1 MISLISRLVL
11 FSRSSQTK
19 SQPMFLLQKR
29 AAENIYWVEA
39 FSLLSQIFPV
49 WRLSVYRASLV
60 QLALFVCES
69 LNWNLSRFFSELVFV
84 PFINSDLRYAGFS
97 SIELSIIQP
106 VTSNTYY
113 LGKHLIVCSITCWFS
128 QFFLI
133 ASLKQQSQIFLFFT
147 VWIHLYPYREKSSEG
162 AL

>member
-1 MISLISRLVL
+1 MSRLVL
-11 FSRSSQTK
+11 FLRSSQTK

-106 VTSNTYY
+106 FTSNTSLFREAFNSLQHY
-113 LGKHLIVCSITCWFS
+113 LLI
-128 QFFLI
+128 
-133 ASLKQQSQIFLFFT
+133 FT
-147 VWIHLYPYREKSSEG
+147 VFLNSIIKTTKANLFVFYCVNSFASI
-162 AL
+162 

>member
-106 VTSNTYY
+106 FTSNTSLFREAFNSLQHY
-113 LGKHLIVCSITCWFS
+113 LLI
-128 QFFLI
+128 
-133 ASLKQQSQIFLFFT
+133 FT
-147 VWIHLYPYREKSSEG
+147 VFLNSIIKTTKANLFVFYCVNSFASI
-162 AL
+162 

>member
-49 WRLSVYRASLV
+49 WRLSVYRVSLV

-106 VTSNTYY
+106 FTSNTSLFREAFNSLQHY
-113 LGKHLIVCSITCWFS
+113 LLI
-128 QFFLI
+128 
-133 ASLKQQSQIFLFFT
+133 FT
-147 VWIHLYPYREKSSEG
+147 VFLNSIIKTTKANLFVFYCVNSFASI
-162 AL
+162 

>member
-1 MISLISRLVL
+1 MSRLVL

-106 VTSNTYY
+106 FTSNTSLFREAFNSLQHY
-113 LGKHLIVCSITCWFS
+113 LLI
-128 QFFLI
+128 
-133 ASLKQQSQIFLFFT
+133 FT
-147 VWIHLYPYREKSSEG
+147 VFLNSIIKTTKANLFVFYCVNSFASI
-162 AL
+162 

>member
-1 MISLISRLVL
+1 MISLICRLVL

-106 VTSNTYY
+106 FTSNTSLFREAFNSLQHY
-113 LGKHLIVCSITCWFS
+113 LLI
-128 QFFLI
+128 
-133 ASLKQQSQIFLFFT
+133 FT
-147 VWIHLYPYREKSSEG
+147 VFLNSIIKTTKANLFVFYCVNSFASI
-162 AL
+162 

>member
-11 FSRSSQTK
+11 FSRSNQTK

-106 VTSNTYY
+106 FTSNTSLFREAFNSLQHY
-113 LGKHLIVCSITCWFS
+113 LLI
-128 QFFLI
+128 
-133 ASLKQQSQIFLFFT
+133 FT
-147 VWIHLYPYREKSSEG
+147 VFLNSIIKTTKANLFVFYCVNSFASI
-162 AL
+162 

>member
-84 PFINSDLRYAGFS
+84 PFINSGLHYAGFS

-106 VTSNTYY
+106 FTSNTSLFREAFNSLQHY
-113 LGKHLIVCSITCWFS
+113 LLI
-128 QFFLI
+128 
-133 ASLKQQSQIFLFFT
+133 FT
-147 VWIHLYPYREKSSEG
+147 VFLNSIIKTTKANLFVFYCVNSFASI
-162 AL
+162 

>member
-106 VTSNTYY
+106 FTSNTSLFREAFSSLQHY
-113 LGKHLIVCSITCWFS
+113 LLI
-128 QFFLI
+128 
-133 ASLKQQSQIFLFFT
+133 FT
-147 VWIHLYPYREKSSEG
+147 VFLNSIIKTTKANLFVFYCVNSFASI
-162 AL
+162 

>member
-11 FSRSSQTK
+11 FLRSSQTK

-106 VTSNTYY
+106 FTSNTSLFREAFNSLQHY
-113 LGKHLIVCSITCWFS
+113 LLI
-128 QFFLI
+128 
-133 ASLKQQSQIFLFFT
+133 FT
-147 VWIHLYPYREKSSEG
+147 VFLNSIIKTTKANLFVFYCVNSFASI
-162 AL
+162 

>member
-39 FSLLSQIFPV
+39 FSLLSQIFSV

-106 VTSNTYY
+106 FTSNTSLFREAFNSLQHY
-113 LGKHLIVCSITCWFS
+113 LLI
-128 QFFLI
+128 
-133 ASLKQQSQIFLFFT
+133 FT
-147 VWIHLYPYREKSSEG
+147 VFLNSIIKTTKANLFVFYCVNSFASI
-162 AL
+162 

>member
-106 VTSNTYY
+106 FTSNNSLFREAFNSLQHY
-113 LGKHLIVCSITCWFS
+113 LLI
-128 QFFLI
+128 
-133 ASLKQQSQIFLFFT
+133 FT
-147 VWIHLYPYREKSSEG
+147 VFLNSIIKTTKANLFVFYCVNSFASI
-162 AL
+162 

>member
-106 VTSNTYY
+106 FTSNTSLFREAFNSLQHY
-113 LGKHLIVCSITCWFS
+113 LLI
-128 QFFLI
+128 
-133 ASLKQQSQIFLFFT
+133 FT
-147 VWIHLYPYREKSSEG
+147 VFLNSIIKTTKANLFIFYCVNSFASI
-162 AL
+162 

>member
-84 PFINSDLRYAGFS
+84 PFINSDLCYAGFS

-106 VTSNTYY
+106 FTSNTSLFREAFNSLQHY
-113 LGKHLIVCSITCWFS
+113 LLI
-128 QFFLI
+128 
-133 ASLKQQSQIFLFFT
+133 FT
-147 VWIHLYPYREKSSEG
+147 VFLNSIIKTTKANLFVFYCVNSFASI
-162 AL
+162 

>member
-106 VTSNTYY
+106 FTSSTSLFREAFNSLQHY
-113 LGKHLIVCSITCWFS
+113 LLI
-128 QFFLI
+128 
-133 ASLKQQSQIFLFFT
+133 FT
-147 VWIHLYPYREKSSEG
+147 VFLNSIIKTTKANLFVFYCVNSFASI
-162 AL
+162 

>member
-1 MISLISRLVL
+1 MSRLVL

-106 VTSNTYY
+106 FTSNTSLFREAFNSLQHY
-113 LGKHLIVCSITCWFS
+113 LLI
-128 QFFLI
+128 
-133 ASLKQQSQIFLFFT
+133 FT
-147 VWIHLYPYREKSSEG
+147 VFLNSIIKTTKANLFIFYCVNSFASI
-162 AL
+162 